1 MEKYLNDESYIR
13 AVYHK
18 RNGMWHQ
25 YDVLLAAQGY
35 GWKYMLETAEYLAG
49 ADLHVENVKAAFHI
63 GVDESNLTEEY
74 MKSGSFLRMPSLSH
88 EGEVLSV
95 AGTSR
100 VFKELGFSR
109 AQSYSGLLEVV
120 WLNQT
125 KCLRFFVLEE
135 NEELIRKYAESLV
148 RRNFGT
154 ADAMKPGRPPEPHQN
169 ENAEKSGTADVM
181 KSGRSSE
188 PHQNKNAEK
197 SGTADAMKPGRPS
210 EPHQNKNAE
219 PSETAGWTSAHPA
232 NEKAMKRTALVFVII
247 TVLFFIFILIFMT

>member
-1 MEKYLNDESYIR
+1 M
-13 AVYHK
+13 
-18 RNGMWHQ
+18 
-25 YDVLLAAQGY
+25 
-35 GWKYMLETAEYLAG
+35 
-49 ADLHVENVKAAFHI
+49 ENVKAAFHI
-63 GVDESNLTEEY
+63 GVDEANLTEEY
-74 MKSGSFLRMPSLSH
+74 MSSGSFLRMPSLNN
-88 EGEVLSV
+88 EREVLSV

-100 VFKELGFSR
+100 VFKELGFSS

-154 ADAMKPGRPPEPHQN
+154 ADAMKPGRPPEPLLN

-181 KSGRSSE
+181 KSGRPSE

-197 SGTADAMKPGRPS
+197 SETADAMKPGKPS
-210 EPHQNKNAE
+210 EPHRNQNAE
-219 PSETAGWTSAHPA
+219 PSETADRDSARA
-232 NEKAMKRTALVFVII
+232 VIEKSMKRFAVVLVII
-247 TVLFFIFILIFMT
+247 TILFFIFILIFMT

>member
-74 MKSGSFLRMPSLSH
+74 MSSGSFLRMPSLNN
-88 EGEVLSV
+88 EREVLSV

-100 VFKELGFSR
+100 VFKELGFSS
-109 AQSYSGLLEVV
+109 AQAYSGLLEVV

-125 KCLRFFVLEE
+125 KCLRLFVLEE

-154 ADAMKPGRPPEPHQN
+154 ADAMKSGRPPEPHQSK
-169 ENAEKSGTADVM
+169 NAEPVDAM
-181 KSGRSSE
+181 KPGKPSE

-210 EPHQNKNAE
+210 EPHRNKNAE

-232 NEKAMKRTALVFVII
+232 NEKAMIRTALVFVSI